1 MHLTGYPVF
10 FVLLLFC
17 GLFPF
22 LLFAISQLVQIKQAT
37 AHKYETYESG
47 MKPYGEARIRF
58 DVKFYLYALLFI
70 LFDIETIFLC
80 PWAVAYEKVGVFAL
94 VEMLIFVGILALG
107 IVYAWRKG
115 ALRWQ

>member
-22 LLFAISQLVQIKQAT
+22 LLFAISQLVQIKHPT
-37 AHKYETYESG
+37 AYKHETYESG

-70 LFDIETIFLC
+70 LFDIETIFLF

-94 VEMLIFVGILALG
+94 VEMLFFVGILALG

>member
-1 MHLTGYPVF
+1 
-10 FVLLLFC
+10 
-17 GLFPF
+17 
-22 LLFAISQLVQIKQAT
+22 
-37 AHKYETYESG
+37 

-70 LFDIETIFLC
+70 LFDIETIFLF
-80 PWAVAYEKVGVFAL
+80 PWAVAYEKVGLFAL
-94 VEMLIFVGILALG
+94 VEMLIFVFILALG

>member
-1 MHLTGYPVF
+1 
-10 FVLLLFC
+10 
-17 GLFPF
+17 LFPF
-22 LLFAISQLVQIKQAT
+22 LLFAISQLVQIKHPT
-37 AHKYETYESG
+37 AYKHETYESG

-70 LFDIETIFLC
+70 LFDIETIFLF

>member
-22 LLFAISQLVQIKQAT
+22 LLFAISQLVQIKHPT
-37 AHKYETYESG
+37 AYKYETYESG

-70 LFDIETIFLC
+70 LFDIETIFLF
-80 PWAVAYEKVGVFAL
+80 PWAVAYEKIGLFAL